1 MTELN
6 SESGPAQK
14 EIARFN
20 SALSAPRP
28 VRHLNQKD
36 LARRWSMSP
45 KTLER
50 WRWLGDGP
58 PYLKIGGKVLY
69 RIEDVEAFEKDGFI
83 LPAERKRSEGLR

>member
-1 MTELN
+1 
-6 SESGPAQK
+6 
-14 EIARFN
+14 
-20 SALSAPRP
+20 
-28 VRHLNQKD
+28 
-36 LARRWSMSP
+36 MSP

-50 WRWLGDGP
+50 WRWLGEGP